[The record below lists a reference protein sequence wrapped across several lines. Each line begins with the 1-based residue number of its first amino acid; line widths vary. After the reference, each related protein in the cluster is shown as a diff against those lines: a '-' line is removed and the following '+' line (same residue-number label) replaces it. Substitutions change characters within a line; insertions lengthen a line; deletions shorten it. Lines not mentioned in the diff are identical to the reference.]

1 MFDHV
6 EIFKKKT
13 FLLDVKTKYFL
24 LDLRMPDVEYE
35 LQRLGDAA

>member
-6 EIFKKKT
+6 EIFNKR
-13 FLLDVKTKYFL
+13 LLIDVKTKYFL

-35 LQRLGDAA
+35 LRRLGDAA